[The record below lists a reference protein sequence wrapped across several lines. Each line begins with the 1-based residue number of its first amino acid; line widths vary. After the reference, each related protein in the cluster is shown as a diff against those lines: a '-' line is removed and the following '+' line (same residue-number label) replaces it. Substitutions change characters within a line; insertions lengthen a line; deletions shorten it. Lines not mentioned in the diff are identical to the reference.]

1 MNHGVTEQTQTPVDA
16 NTAAELYLEL
26 LKKSLTRSGFG
37 ERYQQIDP
45 LRGSWKRLLYLAY
58 LPLRRALGAAGVELV
73 RRAEFDPELRAD
85 GRDHPPNAETMIGLR
100 RLDNIQACLTDVLEQ
115 DVPGDLIETGVWR
128 GGASI
133 FMRGALE
140 AYGDRERTVW
150 VADSFQGLPKPD
162 AQRYPRDEGDP
173 LWRFRELAVPV
184 EEVQRNFERFGLL
197 DDRVRFLVG
206 WFKDTLPDAPVE
218 RLSLIRLD
226 GDMYEST
233 SVALE
238 SLYPKLSPGGFVI
251 VDDYGVPGAR
261 AATDDFRADHGIEE
275 PLEQIDWVGAFWRK
289 SN

>member
-1 MNHGVTEQTQTPVDA
+1 MTGIADEVEYRPLNPSPDDRMRFLHKPLTSVLDRLGLRLMRWAKVDR
-16 NTAAELYLEL
+16 E
-26 LKKSLTRSGFG
+26 
-37 ERYQQIDP
+37 
-45 LRGSWKRLLYLAY
+45 
-58 LPLRRALGAAGVELV
+58 
-73 RRAEFDPELRAD
+73 RRAEGMDWPLSA
-85 GRDHPPNAETMIGLR
+85 ATMVGLR
-100 RLDNIQACLTDVLEQ
+100 RLDNIQACVERIVEE

-173 LWRFRELAVPV
+173 LWRSRELAVPV
-184 EEVQRNFERFGLL
+184 EEVRRNFERFGLL

-206 WFKDTLPDAPVE
+206 WFRDTLPNAPVE

-233 SVALE
+233 AVALE
-238 SLYPKLSPGGFVI
+238 SLYPKLSPGRFVI
-251 VDDYGVPGAR
+251 VDDYGVPGAQ
-261 AATDDFRADHGIEE
+261 AATDDFRDEHGIEE
-275 PLEQIDWVGAFWRK
+275 PLELIDWAGAFWRK

>member
-1 MNHGVTEQTQTPVDA
+1 
-16 NTAAELYLEL
+16 
-26 LKKSLTRSGFG
+26 LTGIADEVEYRPLQPSPDDRMRFLHKPLASVLDRLGL
-37 ERYQQIDP
+37 RLMRWAPID
-45 LRGSWKRLLYLAY
+45 R
-58 LPLRRALGAAGVELV
+58 E
-73 RRAEFDPELRAD
+73 RRAEGMDWPLSAT
-85 GRDHPPNAETMIGLR
+85 TMVGLR
-100 RLDNIQACLTDVLEQ
+100 RLDNLQACIERLVAE

-162 AQRYPRDEGDP
+162 AQMYPRDEGDP
-173 LWRFRELAVPV
+173 LWRSRELAVPV

-197 DDRVRFLVG
+197 DDRVRFLAG
-206 WFKDTLPDAPVE
+206 WFRDTLPNAPVE

-233 SVALE
+233 AVALE

-261 AATDDFRADHGIEE
+261 AATDDFRGERGIEE
-275 PLEQIDWVGAFWRK
+275 PLERIDWVGAFWRK

>member
-1 MNHGVTEQTQTPVDA
+1 MTGIADEVEYRPLKPSPDDRMRFLHKPLTSVLDRLGLRLMRWAPV
-16 NTAAELYLEL
+16 
-26 LKKSLTRSGFG
+26 
-37 ERYQQIDP
+37 ER
-45 LRGSWKRLLYLAY
+45 
-58 LPLRRALGAAGVELV
+58 E
-73 RRAEFDPELRAD
+73 RRAEGMDWPLSAT
-85 GRDHPPNAETMIGLR
+85 TMVGLR
-100 RLDNIQACLTDVLEQ
+100 RLDNLQACIERLVAE

-173 LWRFRELAVPV
+173 LWRSRELAVPV
-184 EEVQRNFERFGLL
+184 EEVRRNFERFGLL

-206 WFKDTLPDAPVE
+206 WFRDTLPNAPVE
-218 RLSLIRLD
+218 RLALIRLD

-233 SVALE
+233 AVALE

-261 AATDDFRADHGIEE
+261 AATDDFRAEHGIEE
-275 PLEQIDWVGAFWRK
+275 PLELIDWASAFWRT
-289 SN
+289 SS

>member
-1 MNHGVTEQTQTPVDA
+1 MTGIADEVEYRPLQPAPGDPRRFVLKPLSSLLDRLGLRLMRWAKVDR
-16 NTAAELYLEL
+16 E
-26 LKKSLTRSGFG
+26 
-37 ERYQQIDP
+37 
-45 LRGSWKRLLYLAY
+45 
-58 LPLRRALGAAGVELV
+58 
-73 RRAEFDPELRAD
+73 RRAEGMDWPLSAT
-85 GRDHPPNAETMIGLR
+85 TMVGLR
-100 RLDNIQACLTDVLEQ
+100 RLDNIQACVERIVAE